1 MRSYSSILAWKTPL
15 TEEPHGL
22 RSTGSQSLSSC
33 ACARLGCIPPSPRP
47 SPPPASCQCNHH
59 PVRMRSASALGETE
73 QASQLRQPHQGLHIP
88 AVLCLLPTWS
98 KKPREGP
105 NQHLRKEKNVFDEQ
119 IKIKDLLIIED
130 DSHSKVKNQQHLPK
144 PKFLSFLQEN
154 IHSAPVTCPLG
165 HGEISGKQN
174 KEGLNQIV
182 KQTWWV

>member
-1 MRSYSSILAWKTPL
+1 MRM
-15 TEEPHGL
+15 
-22 RSTGSQSLSSC
+22 C
-33 ACARLGCIPPSPRP
+33 
-47 SPPPASCQCNHH
+47 
-59 PVRMRSASALGETE
+59 SASALGETE
-73 QASQLRQPHQGLHIP
+73 QASQLRQLHQGLHIR
-88 AVLCLLPTWS
+88 AVLCLLPKWS
-98 KKPREGP
+98 KKLREGP

-165 HGEISGKQN
+165 HREISGKQN
-174 KEGLNQIV
+174 KDGLNQIV